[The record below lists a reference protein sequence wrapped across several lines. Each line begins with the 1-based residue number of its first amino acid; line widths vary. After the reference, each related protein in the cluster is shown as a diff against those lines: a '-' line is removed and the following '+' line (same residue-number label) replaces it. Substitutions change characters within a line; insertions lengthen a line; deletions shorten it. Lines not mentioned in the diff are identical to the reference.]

1 MLHCINSFNFAALVY
16 KHIIPPPPKTHTAPL
31 RCWSV
36 PTAPWPVVMEWVVE
50 RIRISKDRE
59 LHEVKYV
66 WKKWH
71 HHQELHSNLGQHDDN
86 SQWTYVLWTFNILR
100 IQFPVSCE
108 IPDGFVRTKLEVT
121 YPPKRRVLISSPLL
135 EPWHFVSPAGA
146 SNWCN
151 NLNQDAESLFESF
164 WDMFHS
170 QQKTMAQWEA
180 VIRKPNSTCLMAVM
194 LRTCNVPSVETS
206 WVLLQLQTFKHIRDE
221 VGDICH
227 PNHQED
233 PHSCG
238 ITVKD
243 PYKIQENLK
252 PCTVDGEKMPT
263 RQQQHCKPAVT
274 MWIKG
279 GMML

>member
-1 MLHCINSFNFAALVY
+1 MLNSHCHFSVSFSMKNFRLSCVPACSSLKQLSTTQTVLHCINSFNFAA
-16 KHIIPPPPKTHTAPL
+16 HTTPL

-50 RIRISKDRE
+50 RRRISKDRE

-86 SQWTYVLWTFNILR
+86 SQWTYVLWTFIILR
-100 IQFPVSCE
+100 IQFAVSCE
-108 IPDGFVRTKLEVT
+108 IPDGFVRTKLELT

-194 LRTCNVPSVETS
+194 LRKCNVPSVETS
-206 WVLLQLQTFKHIRDE
+206 CVLHNFKPSSTLPSWELYNLAHFWNIRDE
-221 VGDICH
+221 VETSAI
-227 PNHQED
+227 QTTRKIR
-233 PHSCG
+233 CG
-238 ITVKD
+238 KE
-243 PYKIQENLK
+243 PL
-252 PCTVDGEKMPT
+252 
-263 RQQQHCKPAVT
+263 
-274 MWIKG
+274 
-279 GMML
+279 